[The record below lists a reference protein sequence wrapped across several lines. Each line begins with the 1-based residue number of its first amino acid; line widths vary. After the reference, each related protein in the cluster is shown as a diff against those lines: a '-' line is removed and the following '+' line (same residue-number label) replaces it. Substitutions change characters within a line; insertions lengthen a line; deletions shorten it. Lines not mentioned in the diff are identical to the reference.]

1 MTVRAADTAV
11 RLVREQRLT
20 ADTPLFV
27 HPQWQEQFPWLLQGT
42 TGRGDEPFFDLAFFG
57 SGIAAQ
63 VMKRWRTLR
72 GVTGFDAVVHALQ
85 VHGGRVLRHD
95 LGFEGVLLRDDAD
108 GHITSRPNLLL
119 AVSIADC
126 VPVFVVD
133 PVHRA
138 VAALHAGWRG
148 IVAGILET
156 GLNLMKSNFDARPQ
170 DLHVHFGPAICGD
183 CYEVGP
189 DVHEA
194 LGLEVPAR
202 NTSVDLRLALAH
214 RAWKA
219 GVNSSNVT
227 SSAYCTLHSDQL
239 FFSHRRGDT
248 GRQMG
253 LIGVRGE

>member
-1 MTVRAADTAV
+1 MTVRATDTPV

-42 TGRGDEPFFDLAFFG
+42 TGRGDEPLFDLAFFG

-63 VMKRWRTLR
+63 VMKRWRSLR
-72 GVTGFDAVVHALQ
+72 GLSGFDAVVHASQ
-85 VHGGRVLRHD
+85 VHGARVLRHEIA
-95 LGFEGVLLRDDAD
+95 FEGVLLRDDAD
-108 GHITSRPNLLL
+108 GHLTSRGNLLL

-126 VPVFVVD
+126 VPVFIVD

-148 IVAGILET
+148 VVAGIFEAALVQLQQSFGT
-156 GLNLMKSNFDARPQ
+156 RPQ
-170 DLHVHFGPAICGD
+170 DLHVHFGPAICGE

-189 DVHEA
+189 EVHAA
-194 LGLEVPAR
+194 LGLEVPSH
-202 NTSVDLRLALAH
+202 NSPVDLRAALAR
-214 RAWKA
+214 RALNA
-219 GVNSSNVT
+219 GVNGTNVT
-227 SSAYCTLHSDQL
+227 ISDYCTLHSDHT

-253 LIGVRGE
+253 LIGIRGE